1 VIFFTISTPVEV
13 VYAEHTLHVGAGGY
27 GAIVARIVRFS
38 MIGIA
43 MVAIAGVGTL
53 ALAKITPTGFLPED
67 DQGAIFVVVQLP
79 GRTDAAEATR
89 TTLDDYV
96 AAIVDAA
103 RGADFDE
110 IVLVG
115 HSLAG
120 LTIPL
125 AAAEL
130 GRRTVHLVYVSAL
143 VAGEDTVMTNLL
155 PSPLRQHVAWHLK
168 RTTGRGTNRLRL
180 PRAVAKWYF
189 CHDMSAADTE
199 AVLGRLCA
207 EPVDPMI
214 QPLPPTQLT
223 LALPRTYIGFAA
235 DRVVPRFVQRRM
247 AAKVG
252 AQYLTSPGGHDGL
265 FNHPAPLASLLNELA
280 GRSRTRHTQ
289 RKTTGAQEHW

>member
-1 VIFFTISTPVEV
+1 MAECGIDPAAPRRGVVLVHGGMHGAWCWERLVPMLEV
-13 VYAEHTLHVGAGGY
+13 D
-27 GAIVARIVRFS
+27 S
-38 MIGIA
+38 
-43 MVAIAGVGTL
+43 
-53 ALAKITPTGFLPED
+53 
-67 DQGAIFVVVQLP
+67 VVVQLP